1 VQQSFKQNES
11 ARMGALM
18 KNESVKERKVRQ
30 NVGRK
35 SFKQKKNARNTV

>member
-18 KNESVKERKVRQ
+18 KNESVKERKVRLKMGTQ
-30 NVGRK
+30 DNV
-35 SFKQKKNARNTV
+35 SFNVK

>member
-18 KNESVKERKVRQ
+18 KNESVKEKKV
-30 NVGRK
+30 
-35 SFKQKKNARNTV
+35 

>member
-18 KNESVKERKVRQ
+18 KNENVKERKVRLEWEH
-30 NVGRK
+30 K
-35 SFKQKKNARNTV
+35 IM